1 MDKFTST
8 FNPPETVETNIMRA
22 KDGNSLRYP
31 LQSEYPAFIQYRI
44 KEVIPASLTGTAAV
58 VNKFKSTIPSKLN
71 DADTV
76 YGEQRLKDQDKAAQ
90 RAARETLYSKFNTVI
105 EKANQ
110 DVQQRLK
117 DAETQGN
124 KPGILGF
131 RTMYARKPSIKLYF
145 PQAVQ
150 VHDNIQYDQANLGLA
165 GAAGLAALNQGD
177 SLMSAIGKG
186 AQELGNSLFSLF
198 ELGNADA
205 QTARL
210 AAARAASLVSALT
223 PASAQA
229 ALGLA
234 LQVKVNPNTRS
245 IFTGVSV
252 RNFQFVYDFY
262 PTSAD
267 EANQVN
273 SIIKQFRTTMYPLAI
288 PENAVTNAGLP
299 LGYKFPDLFEIRF
312 KYGNQR
318 EIQMPKPLL
327 CFLRDVSTTYN
338 PGNMSFF
345 EDGNATH
352 IQMSLSFQEF
362 RALNKQD
369 IEKGH

>member
-1 MDKFTST
+1 MSKFTSMI
-8 FNPPETVETNIMRA
+8 NSPETVETNVMRA

-44 KEVIPASLTGTAAV
+44 KEVIPASLTGAAAV
-58 VNKFKSTIPSKLN
+58 VNKFKSSVPSKLN
-71 DADTV
+71 YADTV
-76 YGEQRLKDQDKAAQ
+76 YGEQRLRDQEL
-90 RAARETLYSKFNTVI
+90 ETFYSKFNDGI
-105 EKANQ
+105 AKGNQ
-110 DVQQRLK
+110 EINQRLK
-117 DAETQGN
+117 DAAKQGN

-210 AAARAASLVSALT
+210 AAARAASLFSALT

-262 PTSAD
+262 PTSAN

-312 KYGNQR
+312 KYGNQK

>member
-1 MDKFTST
+1 MFKFTSL
-8 FNPPETVETNIMRA
+8 FNSPETVETNVMRA

-44 KEVIPASLTGTAAV
+44 KEVIPASLTGAAAV
-58 VNKFKSTIPSKLN
+58 VNKFKTSVPSKLD
-71 DADTV
+71 DADNIDPGLRNATRQK
-76 YGEQRLKDQDKAAQ
+76 EQ
-90 RAARETLYSKFNTVI
+90 ETFYSKFNSGI
-105 EKANQ
+105 AKGNQ
-110 DVQQRLK
+110 EIQQRLK
-117 DAETQGN
+117 DAAAQGN

-210 AAARAASLVSALT
+210 AAARAASLFSALT

-262 PTSAD
+262 PTSAEEAD
-267 EANQVN
+267 EVN
-273 SIIKQFRTTMYPLAI
+273 AIVKQFRTTMYPLAI